1 MFCTKCGNN
10 LPDNAAFC
18 TKCGKSLK
26 ESNNQTDNRQNIQR
40 PETSNQQFRA
50 ENHTYGQINQQYP
63 QENYPSQQ
71 FPAEQGYPP
80 FTPGG
85 EHQMFFPQE
94 PEKKG
99 NKGIVIALV
108 ILTVIILA
116 LCGVLLY
123 FVLRGDSSSGHPDSS
138 SSESYDS
145 NDSSDISIKTTDSQ
159 GGEKPIT
166 GTASALATQPKTQ
179 ATTARPSGYSGI
191 QELAVSKKTVNFNYV
206 SSDVSEYP
214 LVKVYFTAEDDIGQ
228 SVLLNSPTAGIKET
242 VSGGKEV
249 EREVK
254 SIEQLKGREGVNFAL
269 VADKSGSMEYDL
281 PVMQSVMSQFVDAL
295 DYKSGDKAELIAFD
309 TYVMYMCTYT
319 NDPQLLKNGINN
331 MSAGG
336 RTALYD
342 ALLESVLNAGS
353 QQGARCVI
361 AFTDG
366 DDLESVH
373 TAEEVI
379 QQANQ
384 LSVPVFIIGTNDASY
399 SDYDRIAEST
409 GGQYWNINNISD
421 MNQILDQ
428 IYDKEKDMYCIEYVS
443 DSKEEPKKERKIN
456 IAVADD
462 TYGGISEMQFT
473 PTEARKQQAHTSRY
487 EVIKADMNWA
497 EANAECIRRG
507 GHLITITSDDE
518 MNQAVTLAES
528 AGIKYVWIGGYTS
541 VRGNTAYGH
550 WITGE
555 AFNYQKWYPGEPSRN
570 DNDGTPEMY
579 LMLWN
584 VDSKGWT
591 WNDQRDNLF
600 TKELAHIFAG
610 KTGYICEYES

>member
-1 MFCTKCGNN
+1 M
-10 LPDNAAFC
+10 
-18 TKCGKSLK
+18 
-26 ESNNQTDNRQNIQR
+26 
-40 PETSNQQFRA
+40 
-50 ENHTYGQINQQYP
+50 
-63 QENYPSQQ
+63 
-71 FPAEQGYPP
+71 
-80 FTPGG
+80 
-85 EHQMFFPQE
+85 
-94 PEKKG
+94 
-99 NKGIVIALV
+99 
-108 ILTVIILA
+108 
-116 LCGVLLY
+116 
-123 FVLRGDSSSGHPDSS
+123 
-138 SSESYDS
+138 
-145 NDSSDISIKTTDSQ
+145 
-159 GGEKPIT
+159 
-166 GTASALATQPKTQ
+166 
-179 ATTARPSGYSGI
+179 
-191 QELAVSKKTVNFNYV
+191 
-206 SSDVSEYP
+206 
-214 LVKVYFTAEDDIGQ
+214 VKVYFTAENDIGQ
-228 SVLLNSPTAGIKET
+228 SVLLSSPTADIKET

-295 DYKSGDKAELIAFD
+295 DYRSGDKAELIAFD

-342 ALLESVLNAGS
+342 ALLESVVNAGS
-353 QQGARCVI
+353 QHGARCVI

-373 TAEEVI
+373 TADEVI

-399 SDYDRIAEST
+399 SDYDRIATST

-421 MNQILDQ
+421 MNQIFDQ
-428 IYDKEKDMYCIEYVS
+428 IYDKEKDIYCIEYVS
-443 DSKEEPKKERKIN
+443 DSKEEPRKERKIN

-497 EANAECIRRG
+497 EANAECIKRG

-541 VRGNTAYGH
+541 VRGSTAYGH

-600 TKELAHIFAG
+600 TKELAHIFTG